1 MRSVAVFVTRD
12 AESNQVVRHI
22 ATELAPPFHVMDLQ
36 VVHGTAVLTA
46 PTVPFEN
53 VSSKE
58 GVVFGIQSE
67 PVVPLAAWRR
77 VR

>member
-1 MRSVAVFVTRD
+1 MPSVVVLVTRA

-22 ATELAPPFHVMDLQ
+22 VTELAPPFHVMDLQ

-67 PVVPLAAWRR
+67 PAGLLEARRR

>member
-1 MRSVAVFVTRD
+1 MHPVAVLVTR
-12 AESNQVVRHI
+12 AAQGNQVVRHI
-22 ATELAPPFHVMDLQ
+22 VTELALPFHVMDLQ
-36 VVHGTAVLTA
+36 VVHGTAVLTT

-53 VSSKE
+53 VSAKE

-67 PVVPLAAWRR
+67 PTVPLAARRR

>member
-1 MRSVAVFVTRD
+1 MPSVVVLVTRA

-22 ATELAPPFHVMDLQ
+22 VTELAPPFHVMDLQ

-67 PVVPLAAWRR
+67 PAMPLAELRR